1 MKDALVVEFQ
11 EVFDTTLVMRV
22 VHQDDAKIKRGKFRY
37 IHDTLCI
44 ESVDSPEIFN
54 SVIYIRGTSLPCD
67 NKESVIPFNSTEKRT
82 AYLTKAKAAIAALN
96 ESLADKPLTFERI
109 RKECVSGESILVD
122 GLGNERVFVGF
133 LSGEL
138 FTSKYNH
145 RQSEILTEPWTELS
159 ISNWKIKGAK

>member
-11 EVFDTTLVMRV
+11 EVFDKTLVMRV
-22 VHQDDAKIKRGKFRY
+22 VYQDDSKIERGKFRFR
-37 IHDTLCI
+37 HDDYCI
-44 ESVDSPEIFN
+44 ESVDSPA
-54 SVIYIRGTSLPCD
+54 IYNGIMYITGTSTPCK
-67 NKESVIPFNSTEKRT
+67 NREFAMICPSKEYRT
-82 AYLTKAKAAIAALN
+82 AYIAKAKAAIAALN

-109 RKECVSGESILVD
+109 RKECVSGESVLVD
-122 GLGNERVFVGF
+122 GLGDKRVFVGF

-159 ISNWKIKGAK
+159 ISNWKIKEEK